1 MLSARS
7 MASCGWTP
15 PVASATLALKSED
28 EMHATHF
35 CPEMRCAAVCLK
47 NISRILVNCKHTL
60 GLGGTLFLDELADGW
75 KGTLLPQLK
84 TPISIHDIWTWQSG
98 PEAFGLFVAGVD
110 LCRPFQCDRGTV
122 IVVKKW
128 RDHRK
133 WNHVSQFGQW
143 TRYEQMFT

>member
-28 EMHATHF
+28 
-35 CPEMRCAAVCLK
+35 
-47 NISRILVNCKHTL
+47 TL

-84 TPISIHDIWTWQSG
+84 TPISIHDI
-98 PEAFGLFVAGVD
+98 
-110 LCRPFQCDRGTV
+110 
-122 IVVKKW
+122 
-128 RDHRK
+128 
-133 WNHVSQFGQW
+133 
-143 TRYEQMFT
+143 